1 MSSSTTYSTT
11 STEKLLSACGGA
23 LVTSLMVT
31 PMDVVKMRMQTQNV
45 YSATTNTLSKA
56 MCCMTFNN
64 CTQSIKHGLQNNR
77 ITRGGQLANIYQCT
91 AYSEA
96 AAVSVAAANS
106 VNSPAFKGT
115 FDGLYK
121 IIKYEGAAA
130 LWKGLSPA
138 LLMSV
143 PANVIYFV
151 GYDYLRELIQPY
163 TLTNSNSDYSPLV
176 AGAVARTIAV
186 TMISPIEL
194 FRTRLQ
200 ATTGVHDFKHVLDG
214 VKKMVVQD
222 GSKALWRG
230 LPPTLWRDV
239 PFSAI
244 YWMGY
249 EECKKAIELNYK
261 YSMNELQV
269 SFVAGA
275 LSGMF
280 AAAVTTP
287 FDVAKTRRQVDAGR
301 EKPSLVD
308 SRVPAILKQIYQ
320 QNGVRG
326 LFRGLTPRVAKIGPS
341 CAIMISSYEMGK
353 IFFSKHHKENSL

>member
-1 MSSSTTYSTT
+1 MSGSSTYTTT
-11 STEKLLSACGGA
+11 STEKLLSACAGA
-23 LVTSLMVT
+23 LITSLMVT
-31 PMDVVKMRMQTQNV
+31 PMDVVKMRMQTQHV
-45 YSATTNTLSKA
+45 YSATTNTISKA

-77 ITRGGQLANIYQCT
+77 ITRGGQLGNLYQCT
-91 AYSEA
+91 AYPEA
-96 AAVSVAAANS
+96 AAVSAATNS
-106 VNSPAFKGT
+106 VNSPVFKGT

-121 IIKYEGAAA
+121 IFKYEGATA

-143 PANVIYFV
+143 PANVVYFV
-151 GYDYLRELIQPY
+151 GYDYLRESIQPF
-163 TLTNSNSDYSPLV
+163 TSFNSTNDYSPLV
-176 AGAVARTIAV
+176 AGAIARTIAV

-200 ATTGVHDFKHVLDG
+200 ATSGVHDFSHVLNG
-214 VKKMVVQD
+214 VKKMVIQD

-249 EECKKAIELNYK
+249 EECKRSIEQ
-261 YSMNELQV
+261 SHCGMSELQIA
-269 SFVAGA
+269 FVAGA
-275 LSGMF
+275 LSGMLS
-280 AAAVTTP
+280 AAVTTP
-287 FDVAKTRRQVDAGR
+287 FDVAKTRRQVDAGKER
-301 EKPSLVD
+301 PSLTD
-308 SRVPAILKQIYQ
+308 PRVPAILKQIYQ
-320 QNGVRG
+320 QNGIKG
-326 LFRGLTPRVAKIGPS
+326 LFRGITPRVAKIGPS

-353 IFFSKHHKENSL
+353 IFFSKHHNELPL

>member
-1 MSSSTTYSTT
+1 MSNSTTYTTT

-31 PMDVVKMRMQTQNV
+31 PMDVIKMRLQTQHV
-45 YSATTNTLSKA
+45 YTPPSKLTCCLTLDR
-56 MCCMTFNN
+56 
-64 CTQSIKHGLQNNR
+64 CTLTQALKFTKKSFSPSSSSS
-77 ITRGGQLANIYQCT
+77 RGGGGKFQVANMHEC
-91 AYSEA
+91 ALNHS
-96 AAVSVAAANS
+96 AVKN
-106 VNSPAFKGT
+106 PDIFKGT
-115 FDGLYK
+115 FDGMYK
-121 IIKYEGAAA
+121 IAKYEGVTA

-151 GYDYLRELIQPY
+151 GYDYLRDIIKPY
-163 TLTNSNSDYSPLV
+163 TQLNESDYSPLA
-176 AGAVARTIAV
+176 AGAIARTIAV

-200 ATTGVHDFKHVLDG
+200 ATTAVNDFKHVLDG
-214 VKKMVVQD
+214 VRNMVLKD

-249 EECKKAIELNYK
+249 EECKHFLEANKANHSSLLM
-261 YSMNELQV
+261 SDLQV
-269 SFVAGA
+269 TFLAGA

-301 EKPSLVD
+301 DLPSLND
-308 SRVPAILKQIYQ
+308 HRVPAILRQIYQ
-320 QNGVRG
+320 QDGLRG
-326 LFRGLTPRVAKIGPS
+326 LFRGITPRVAKIGPS

-353 IFFSKHHKENSL
+353 VFFSKQHDI